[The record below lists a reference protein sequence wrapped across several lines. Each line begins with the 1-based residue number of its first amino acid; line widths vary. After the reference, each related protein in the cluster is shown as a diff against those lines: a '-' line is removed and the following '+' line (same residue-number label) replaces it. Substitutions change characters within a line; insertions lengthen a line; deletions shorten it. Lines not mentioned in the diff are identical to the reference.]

1 MGDLPVECEI
11 ESRGGGVI
19 NHLENNYDLSVHPEP
34 LAPVL
39 PRHGVLDELVLL
51 EVLGL
56 ASRSTPSGPHL
67 HPVLRALV
75 PRELLEDRPSIILG
89 RQAQQE
95 ASSLMMLAT
104 VCR

>member
-1 MGDLPVECEI
+1 M
-11 ESRGGGVI
+11 
-19 NHLENNYDLSVHPEP
+19 HPEP

-56 ASRSTPSGPHL
+56 ATAPKAGRPHL

-75 PRELLEDRPSIILG
+75 PRELLEDRPPIILG

-95 ASSLMMLAT
+95 ASSLI
-104 VCR
+104 VFPPIRR

>member
-1 MGDLPVECEI
+1 MGNLPVECEI
-11 ESRGGGVI
+11 ESRGGVI

-39 PRHGVLDELVLL
+39 PGHGVLDELVLL

-56 ASRSTPSGPHL
+56 AAGPEAGRPHL
-67 HPVLRALV
+67 HAVLGPLV

-95 ASSLMMLAT
+95 AASII
-104 VCR
+104 VFPPVRR